1 MKAWDVSVS
10 APTMFDA
17 GETIETNTTAVGGSA
32 TWTFKKVT
40 ANTIYVLAVFIFQF
54 L

>member
-1 MKAWDVSVS
+1 MKLLENFQMEELEQRFEMKAWDVSVS

-32 TWTFKKVT
+32 TWTF
-40 ANTIYVLAVFIFQF
+40 
-54 L
+54 